1 MTRGGISITQA
12 SNITFKALNLVKWRN
27 VGQKTLVY
35 FLGEEYLIS
44 EATPVITKMT
54 ELKWLIITDARMD

>member
-1 MTRGGISITQA
+1 MEKCETKNPCI
-12 SNITFKALNLVKWRN
+12 
-27 VGQKTLVY
+27 